1 VLKVEG
7 LVCRYGKVAAVEN
20 LSMEVRRGELVSLI
34 GTNGAGKTT
43 TLKAISGILPPA
55 AGSITFDGEVIT
67 HASARRVIK
76 LGIAHCPEG
85 RRVFPYMTVRENLE
99 MGCFLR
105 KDKAGIAEDM
115 DRLFARFP
123 VLHERRNQAAGTLS
137 GGEQQMLAIS
147 RALMSRPKLVLF
159 DEPSLGLAPNLV
171 ERTFEIITEIRQQ
184 GVTVV
189 MVEQNAFAALEL
201 SDRSYVIEQ
210 GRITLTGTGRELL
223 DNPRVR
229 QAYLGT

>member
-67 HASARRVIK
+67 HASARRVIE